1 MPNWLVKGEV
11 LENYLQACLE
21 ANVEDFKNDWRL
33 TPIFEHTKRYLA
45 LNYLSSVRKHNPHL
59 LTRKYTNDTIGKPI
73 LQNLGGW
80 YGSNSTAQYIG
91 VLSNL
96 MNHFGD
102 LSGLTI
108 CEIGGGYG
116 GQALTILDN
125 FSPKCYDII
134 DLPEV
139 TELQKKVLQGTL
151 CKSGSSIPKKSYD
164 LVISNYALS
173 EVPDQDKY
181 MKLLKRCEHGY
192 ITCNTEFVKLDFE
205 HQRYQDIEGERET
218 NYILIW

>member
-1 MPNWLVKGEV
+1 MPNWTVKGDV
-11 LENYLQACLE
+11 LKNYLQACKE
-21 ANVEDFKNDWRL
+21 VDVKDFKNDWRL
-33 TPIFEHTKRYLA
+33 TPIFEHTKRIVA
-45 LNYLSSVRKHNPHL
+45 LNYISKVKKNHPEL
-59 LTRKYTNDTIGKPI
+59 LTKIYTNDTIGSPV
-73 LQNLGGW
+73 LQDIGGW

-102 LSGLTI
+102 LSGLSI

-125 FSPKCYDII
+125 FSPKSYDII

-139 TELQKKVLQGTL
+139 NILLEKVFKGTMV
-151 CKSGSSIPKKSYD
+151 KVGSTIPKKSYD

-173 EVPDQDKY
+173 EIPDNEKY
-181 MKLLKRCEHGY
+181 LKLLKKCKHGY
-192 ITCNTEFVKLDFE
+192 ITCNTELLQLDFPHE
-205 HQRYQDIEGERET
+205 RYPDIEGERHT
-218 NYILIW
+218 NFILIW